1 MIKNKIAKF
10 KLSESNNSTTGQ
22 WNFWPLLSTISRRGL
37 YSRDKPQKIGCL
49 ETIQRY
55 VNNHILFFSQN
66 LIRFGGLDG
75 HLKIKSLAFG
85 REGYLE
91 VASFHVLD
99 AVKVHQFD
107 FILCHRGETKTW
119 IFKIFN
125 SQVKQR
131 CLRLRSRIPAG
142 SIKNKIV
149 HHRIEIHF

>member
-1 MIKNKIAKF
+1 MRRYKSVRATSIT
-10 KLSESNNSTTGQ
+10 NNSTTGQ
-22 WNFWPLLSTISRRGL
+22 WNFGPLLSTISLRGL
-37 YSRDKPQKIGCL
+37 YSRDKPQKSGCL
-49 ETIQRY
+49 ESIQHY
-55 VNNHILFFSQN
+55 ANNHILFFSQN

-91 VASFHVLD
+91 VASFHVFGCCKNASVWLHSLPQRRN
-99 AVKVHQFD
+99 KN
-107 FILCHRGETKTW
+107 LN
-119 IFKIFN
+119 FN